1 MATPTTAS
9 RPGDAMFRR
18 AKTFPETATSARPLL
33 LASDVLDT
41 DFEDESD
48 FEDYSPKASFETDER
63 RVSQTT
69 ISSYDEAPTP
79 SSGQSRRPF
88 ELDLKPVE
96 GPRGPHLF
104 RSSQSSVDLAYEYAL
119 QMSPMLPK
127 QPPPRTETA
136 FSDETITPVTRQ
148 RQLDEDFSI
157 AAALHKTINADDEDV
172 DDPASIRQ
180 WSPQQVI
187 DWMYVTG
194 IDPTV
199 IECFERHDV
208 DGRILDGIQFEDLK
222 ELDIQSFGKRQRV
235 WSAIC
240 DLRGDENP
248 PSPQPTPFQ
257 DTSRPC
263 TTTQRRSPSR
273 SRSACQTPVE
283 ADADVTSPA
292 GGKKRRGRK
301 AAKQLD
307 IITPAESISIVAIEQ
322 LLPKPHKCAK
332 GERCAKWRK
341 QQRELKQLHDENAIG
356 RFPISPGKGGRVFV
370 RGDPGNAAT
379 AENIVPNVR
388 MQPTSTEEPLRPTSE
403 AVPSVVAS
411 SDLLGPGQLPDFAL
425 LYSGMLDHLDHRDP
439 QDNVRQFLNFQH
451 FQSPAPPLDDAPRT
465 PGDVFKTPRES
476 LARAASVPPLFPEQ
490 HYQAYPSL
498 HPKPQLPAPIQQLR
512 HLPRLDIPTRS
523 ATAGPYLG
531 AMDTTAVP
539 ESATSICRSTT
550 ASPFQML
557 SPSNIYRLGTPASEM
572 DVPITAFPTG
582 PIARDT
588 SASVPPNMQ
597 YRPQHNL
604 TRSASRAEHW
614 RRPSMALPAV
624 KENEVLSAR
633 PDSNPRPNPRR
644 TVSDDSRST
653 PPTASPERQAIRDP
667 AHHSPTT
674 QHFGYGTDCSQAGWM
689 KKRKT
694 RLLRHEW
701 TDAHF
706 RLQGTSLGMYPNARL
721 SSAATDTINV
731 DDYAVACST
740 SVSNS
745 KLAAA
750 MKAFKIKQDDSSSS
764 SAAKNKAG
772 DATAFAFQ
780 LVPAGKEGEARRVL
794 MAAGKTHHFAVRN
807 KDERIDWMRELM
819 LAKARQ
825 QKREGYEV
833 EVNGVQA

>member
-1 MATPTTAS
+1 MATPTTAP
-9 RPGDAMFRR
+9 RAGDAMFRR
-18 AKTFPETATSARPLL
+18 AKTFPETAPSVRPLS

-79 SSGQSRRPF
+79 SSGQSRRTF

-104 RSSQSSVDLAYEYAL
+104 RSSQSSVDLAYDYAL

-180 WSPQQVI
+180 WSPHQVI

-235 WSAIC
+235 WTAIC
-240 DLRGDENP
+240 DLRGDENR

-263 TTTQRRSPSR
+263 TTTQRGSPSR

-388 MQPTSTEEPLRPTSE
+388 MQPTSTEETLRPTSE

-411 SDLLGPGQLPDFAL
+411 SDLLGPGELPDFAL
-425 LYSGMLDHLDHRDP
+425 LHSGMLEHLNHRDP

-465 PGDVFKTPRES
+465 PGDVFRTPRES

-498 HPKPQLPAPIQQLR
+498 HPQPQLPAPIQQLR

-531 AMDTTAVP
+531 AMDCTAVP

-572 DVPITAFPTG
+572 DVPVTAFPTG

-633 PDSNPRPNPRR
+633 PEANPRPNPRR
-644 TVSDDSRST
+644 TVSDDSKSSQ
-653 PPTASPERQAIRDP
+653 PTASPGKQAIRDP

-706 RLQGTSLGMYPNARL
+706 RLQGTNLGMYPKTRL

-740 SVSNS
+740 SVSNG

-794 MAAGKTHHFAVRN
+794 MAGGKTHHFAVRN

>member
-1 MATPTTAS
+1 
-9 RPGDAMFRR
+9 
-18 AKTFPETATSARPLL
+18 
-33 LASDVLDT
+33 
-41 DFEDESD
+41 
-48 FEDYSPKASFETDER
+48 
-63 RVSQTT
+63 
-69 ISSYDEAPTP
+69 
-79 SSGQSRRPF
+79 
-88 ELDLKPVE
+88 
-96 GPRGPHLF
+96 
-104 RSSQSSVDLAYEYAL
+104 
-119 QMSPMLPK
+119 
-127 QPPPRTETA
+127 
-136 FSDETITPVTRQ
+136 
-148 RQLDEDFSI
+148 
-157 AAALHKTINADDEDV
+157 
-172 DDPASIRQ
+172 
-180 WSPQQVI
+180 
-187 DWMYVTG
+187 
-194 IDPTV
+194 
-199 IECFERHDV
+199 
-208 DGRILDGIQFEDLK
+208 
-222 ELDIQSFGKRQRV
+222 
-235 WSAIC
+235 
-240 DLRGDENP
+240 
-248 PSPQPTPFQ
+248 
-257 DTSRPC
+257 
-263 TTTQRRSPSR
+263 
-273 SRSACQTPVE
+273 
-283 ADADVTSPA
+283 
-292 GGKKRRGRK
+292 
-301 AAKQLD
+301 
-307 IITPAESISIVAIEQ
+307 
-322 LLPKPHKCAK
+322 
-332 GERCAKWRK
+332 
-341 QQRELKQLHDENAIG
+341 
-356 RFPISPGKGGRVFV
+356 
-370 RGDPGNAAT
+370 
-379 AENIVPNVR
+379 
-388 MQPTSTEEPLRPTSE
+388 
-403 AVPSVVAS
+403 
-411 SDLLGPGQLPDFAL
+411 
-425 LYSGMLDHLDHRDP
+425 
-439 QDNVRQFLNFQH
+439 
-451 FQSPAPPLDDAPRT
+451 
-465 PGDVFKTPRES
+465 
-476 LARAASVPPLFPEQ
+476 
-490 HYQAYPSL
+490 
-498 HPKPQLPAPIQQLR
+498 
-512 HLPRLDIPTRS
+512 
-523 ATAGPYLG
+523 
-531 AMDTTAVP
+531 MDTTAVP